1 MMSWTLKISEAAQ
14 ADLDY
19 FRAYDSETYN
29 NCYELSKAVAE
40 APYLGL
46 GKPLKLVD
54 AGGDVWFRRSSL
66 THRMVY
72 EVFDDVIVVASYR
85 THLD

>member
-1 MMSWTLKISEAAQ
+1 MMSWTLKISETAH

-19 FRAYDSETYN
+19 FRAYDPATYR

-40 APYLGL
+40 APYSGL
-46 GKPLKLVD
+46 GKPLKLVE

-66 THRMVY
+66 SHRMIY
-72 EVFDDVIVVASYR
+72 EVFGKVVVVASYR